1 MHWNPIMHRKPITC
15 LKEIHFKKGENMSKE
30 LIFAVEDEVHIQ
42 QLVKYNL
49 EAAGYKILSFESG
62 ESLLE
67 EVKNTTPDLFILDLM
82 LPGMDGLEVCR
93 QLRANPCVKSIPIIM
108 LTARSEE
115 FDKVLGLELGA
126 DDYLTKPF
134 SVRELVA
141 RVKAL
146 LRRVS
151 NNTTPAEVDTLNH
164 GDILID
170 LVRHEVYKNGNLLE
184 MPLKEFDLLKMLL
197 LNKGKVLSRELLL
210 DKIWGFDY
218 YGETRTVDVH
228 IRYIR
233 QKIED
238 DDSNPIYI
246 ETVRGIGYR
255 FNDRD
260 STG

>member
-1 MHWNPIMHRKPITC
+1 
-15 LKEIHFKKGENMSKE
+15 MSKE
-30 LIFAVEDEVHIQ
+30 LIFAVEDEVHIR
-42 QLVKYNL
+42 QLVQYNL
-49 EAAGYKILSFESG
+49 EACGYKVLSFESG

-67 EVKNTTPDLFILDLM
+67 EIRNSIPELFILDLM

-93 QLRANPCVKSIPIIM
+93 QLRANPRTKSIPIIM
-108 LTARSEE
+108 LTAKSEE

-134 SVRELVA
+134 SVRELTA
-141 RVKAL
+141 RVKAM
-146 LRRVS
+146 LRRVAS
-151 NNTTPAEVDTLNH
+151 TAPAEVETIRH

-170 LVRHEVYKNGNLLE
+170 LVRHEVYKSGKLLE
-184 MPLKEFDLLKMLL
+184 MPLKEFELLKMLL

-210 DKIWGFDY
+210 GKIWGFDY

-238 DDSNPIYI
+238 DDSNPVYI
-246 ETVRGIGYR
+246 ETIRGIGYR

-260 STG
+260 GAG

>member
-1 MHWNPIMHRKPITC
+1 
-15 LKEIHFKKGENMSKE
+15 MSKE
-30 LIFAVEDEVHIQ
+30 LIFAVEDEAHIQ

-49 EAAGYKILSFESG
+49 EANGYKVLTFDSG
-62 ESLLE
+62 ESLFRELQCSA
-67 EVKNTTPDLFILDLM
+67 PRLFILDLM
-82 LPGMDGLEVCR
+82 LPGMDGLEICK
-93 QLRANPCVKSIPIIM
+93 QLKSSPGTKNIPIIM
-108 LTARSEE
+108 LTAKSEE

-146 LRRVS
+146 LRRMTNAAPV
-151 NNTTPAEVDTLNH
+151 EVEIIRHGNIVMDLN
-164 GDILID
+164 
-170 LVRHEVYKNGNLLE
+170 RHEVYKNDKLKE
-184 MPLKEFDLLKMLL
+184 MPLKEFELLKMLL

-238 DDSNPIYI
+238 DDSNPEYI
-246 ETVRGIGYR
+246 ETIRGIGYR
-255 FNDRD
+255 FSDRTNEQK
-260 STG
+260 STASINI